1 VLEAKVSGVWH
12 RQKFWMLEGAAERS
26 LARQFLR
33 RRFPA
38 AFALLSRCLE
48 EGDPYDVVHPNNP
61 NEYEDVVRELLVMAD
76 RVDGDLSRLSR
87 PQVEDMVRE
96 ALGRCFEAESPGE
109 PVDEPD
115 DEDSDDDET
124 DFLDEGRL
132 QLVVDL
138 ICAGAA
144 GPGNGDE

>member
-1 VLEAKVSGVWH
+1 MTGGWH

-38 AFALLSRCLE
+38 AFALLSRSLE
-48 EGDPYDVVHPNNP
+48 EGDPYGVVHPNNP

-76 RVDGDLSRLSR
+76 RVDGDLSRLTR
-87 PQVEDMVRE
+87 PEVENMVRE
-96 ALGRCFEAESPGE
+96 ALGRCFEAHSPGE
-109 PVDEPD
+109 EPGDE
-115 DEDSDDDET
+115 EADDDET

-138 ICAGAA
+138 ISAGTPDR
-144 GPGNGDE
+144 G